1 MPSSRASRLTV
12 EDKLRV
18 AEQLDW
24 LGVRWI
30 EGGYPQANPKDEEFF
45 RRAPADLVL
54 TNAELVA
61 FGSTRRPAGKVD
73 VDPTLAAL
81 VGGRAPP
88 PSASWARAGDF
99 HVTEALRTTL
109 DEGVAMV
116 GESVAFLAGEGLRV
130 FLDLEHFFD
139 GYKANPEYALRVLE
153 AAVVNGA
160 ETVVLCD
167 TNGGSLPHEVQ
178 RITGD
183 VVRFVGAG
191 AGVGHPHPERLG
203 LRGGQ
208 TPWPP
213 WWRGATQVQGTVNGY
228 GERTGNANLMTVVPD
243 LTLKLGVAT
252 LPEGHLERLT
262 VVSHRVAELVNLPPH
277 PADPFVGASAFAHKG
292 GLHTSALGRAGGAT
306 YEHVD
311 PAVVGKPHPGAGLRP
326 RWPGRHGHEGRGVRR
341 GARRPGRRHVVRGA
355 QADGGGGLAV
365 RGGRRLARAADAPG
379 GRLAARLLRGRGL
392 PGVEL
397 PPGGPGDAR
406 RPRGGQHRGHG
417 EAVGRRRAPGGGGG
431 GQRAGQRPRLGRPP
445 GPGWT
450 VPRPRPHPPH
460 RPSRS
465 GWFDGGAATGAVVRV
480 LVDSTDGE
488 RVWTTVG
495 VDSNVIEASWQA
507 LVDLARVRPA
517 ARRRV
522 ACRRWLHPTTCRP
535 PPTSSRACT
544 SRRRGRPDSW
554 LADRARRAR
563 RRAAVGPPD
572 GQPRPPTSATP

>member
-1 MPSSRASRLTV
+1 MSTDTPAGVAVPGLPDAVDIFDTTLRDGAQFEGISLTV

-45 RRAPADLVL
+45 RRAPTDLSL

-81 VGGRAPP
+81 VGAGT
-88 PSASWARAGDF
+88 STVCIVGKSWDF

-116 GESVAFLAGEGLRV
+116 GESVAFLKGESLRV
-130 FLDLEHFFD
+130 FFDAEHFFD
-139 GYKANPEYALRVLE
+139 GYKANAEYALRVLE
-153 AAVVNGA
+153 AAMVNGA
-160 ETVVLCD
+160 DCVVLCD

-178 RITGD
+178 RITGE
-183 VVRFVGAG
+183 VVSFVGG
-191 AGVGHPHPERLG
+191 STGVGIHTQNDSG
-203 LRGGQ
+203 CAVANSVAAVVGG
-208 TPWPP
+208 
-213 WWRGATQVQGTVNGY
+213 ANQVQGTVNGY
-228 GERTGNANLMTVVPD
+228 GERTGNANLMTVIPD

-311 PAVVGKPHPGAGLRP
+311 PAIVGNHTRVLVSAL
-326 RWPGRHGHEGRGVRR
+326 
-341 GARRPGRRHVVRGA
+341 
-355 QADGGGGLAV
+355 
-365 RGGRRLARAADAPG
+365 GGRAGMSMKAAEF
-379 GRLAARLLRGRGL
+379 
-392 PGVEL
+392 GVEL
-397 PPGGPGDAR
+397 DDRAAAALSDDLKRLESEGWLFESADASLELRMRRAAGWEQDFFEVEAYRVSSYHREGPVMPDDEVEVSTEATVKLWVD
-406 RPRGGQHRGHG
+406 G
-417 EAVGRRRAPGGGGG
+417 ERIAAVGEGNGPVNALDSAVRRA
-431 GQRAGQRPRLGRPP
+431 LNGRFPAL
-445 GPGWT
+445 
-450 VPRPRPHPPH
+450 
-460 RPSRS
+460 SRIHLTD
-465 GWFDGGAATGAVVRV
+465 FKVRVVDGGAATGAVVRV
-480 LVDSTDGE
+480 LIDSTDGE

-507 LVDLARVRPA
+507 LMDSLLFGLLHA
-517 ARRRV
+517 AE
-522 ACRRWLHPTTCRP
+522 
-535 PPTSSRACT
+535 
-544 SRRRGRPDSW
+544 
-554 LADRARRAR
+554 
-563 RRAAVGPPD
+563 
-572 GQPRPPTSATP
+572 